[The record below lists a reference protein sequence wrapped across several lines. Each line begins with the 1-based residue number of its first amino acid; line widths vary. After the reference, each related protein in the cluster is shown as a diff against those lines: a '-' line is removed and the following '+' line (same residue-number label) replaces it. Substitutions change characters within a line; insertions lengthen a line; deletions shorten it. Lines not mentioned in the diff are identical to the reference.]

1 MSIPVA
7 LDELRAAIG
16 KTDRSPFL
24 LTVSDDGRPHSVAVD
39 AKWRDDELEL
49 PVGDRSL
56 ANAGARPLVTL
67 LWPAR
72 DVGGYTLIVDADV
85 TATRGTGEGDN
96 LVRVRPTRAVLHR
109 PAVGDTGSSC
119 GADCIPVPTST

>member
-16 KTDRSPFL
+16 DTDRAPLF

-39 AKWRDDELEL
+39 ATWEGNEVSLA
-49 PVGDRSL
+49 VGNRTL
-56 ANAGARPLVTL
+56 ANAAARPLVCL

-72 DVGGYTLIVDADV
+72 ETGGYTLIVDAEV
-85 TATRGTGEGDN
+85 AATSGTGEGDN

-109 PAVGDTGSSC
+109 PASGPTDSAC
-119 GADCIPVPTST
+119 GADCVPIAFD